1 MKTTKKMMA
10 GIVALLWAGAAFCA
24 PGKKSVE
31 ELKKAKPAPES
42 DFEVELTED
51 GKGVILTAYTGNI
64 RQKLKWSDRIDL
76 VIPATIQGYPVV
88 AIGNGFAAKL
98 AFVFRSVVIPEG
110 VVSIGEAAFYG
121 SKNLEVLVL
130 PSTLRV
136 IDKGAFMQQGQY
148 AMLGDFSSL
157 KELVI
162 PEGVVGIGPGAFE
175 GCYALTSLT
184 LPKSLRFMGGR
195 AFWGAYKLTS
205 LEIPEDLQLLEY
217 SWADDYG
224 TLEYDR
230 DPSNFYYEFFGS
242 AENLAMQ
249 KRLRE
254 LTLTYPK
261 SYKGNFEYWKNH
273 SSPSVWSKYSGYTNW
288 LQYCSTAMVEFR

>member
-51 GKGVILTAYTGNI
+51 GKGVILTAYTGHI
-64 RQKLKWSDRIDL
+64 RQKLEWSDRIDL

-88 AIGNGFAAKL
+88 AIGNGFAATL

-136 IDKGAFMQQGQY
+136 IDNGAFMQQGQY
-148 AMLGDFSSL
+148 ARLGDFSSL

-162 PEGVVGIGPGAFE
+162 PEGVVGIGAGAFA
-175 GCYALTSLT
+175 GCYELTSLT

-195 AFWGAYKLTS
+195 AFWCASKLTS

-217 SWADDYG
+217 NEFNGDMVCDSK
-224 TLEYDR
+224 
-230 DPSNFYYEFFGS
+230 PSNFYYEFFGY

-261 SYKGNFEYWKNH
+261 SFKRDFGYWKNH
-273 SSPSVWSKYSGYTNW
+273 SSPDVWSKYSGYTNW
-288 LQYCSTAMVEFR
+288 CQYCSTAKVEFN

>member
-10 GIVALLWAGAAFCA
+10 GIAALLVAGAAFCA

-148 AMLGDFSSL
+148 AVLGDFSSL

-162 PEGVVGIGPGAFE
+162 PEGVVGIGAGAFA
-175 GCYALTSLT
+175 GCYELTSLT
-184 LPKSLRFMGGR
+184 LPKSLRFMGVK
-195 AFWGAYKLTS
+195 AFWCASKLTS

-217 SWADDYG
+217 NSFNDEMVCDSN
-224 TLEYDR
+224 
-230 DPSNFYYEFFGS
+230 PSNFYYEFFGY

-261 SYKGNFEYWKNH
+261 SFKRDFGYWKNH
-273 SSPSVWSKYSGYTNW
+273 SSPDVWSKYSGYTNW
-288 LQYCSTAMVEFR
+288 LQYCSTAMVEFK